1 MKTLAK
7 QTPVRDAP
15 SAKEHRRT
23 RSDRGVSFA
32 FDSRSLGEMALIN
45 SCRKDVGSA
54 TCGDRVAC
62 CRRRQKFRDSMSY
75 QTRRQSLV
83 GGRPAPAALSFNC
96 FFSTHGRLPQLPM
109 LAPHFRLCVASFVYV
124 AMADLIPEMHRGS
137 IHIAAPW
144 QVTLVAAGVLTV
156 AVL

>member
-7 QTPVRDAP
+7 QTPVRDAT

-62 CRRRQKFRDSMSY
+62 CRRGQKFRDSMSY
-75 QTRRQSLV
+75 QTRRQSVV
-83 GGRPAPAALSFNC
+83 GGRAAPADLSFNC
-96 FFSTHGRLPQLPM
+96 FFSTPGRLPQLPM
-109 LAPHFRLCVASFVYV
+109 LAPHFLAFASQ
-124 AMADLIPEMHRGS
+124 ASSTSRWPI
-137 IHIAAPW
+137 
-144 QVTLVAAGVLTV
+144 
-156 AVL
+156 